1 MRENH
6 TMHDLVIRN
15 GLVVDGTGAPARQA
29 DVAIDD
35 GVVAAIG
42 EVNDLGREEID
53 ADGLLVTPGF
63 VDIHTHFD
71 GQITWDPLLTP
82 SFWHGVTTVVMG
94 NCGVGFA
101 PAAPNR
107 RDWLIGLM
115 EGVEDIPGSAL
126 AEGMEWGW
134 ESFPEYLDFLDKL
147 PKAID
152 IGTQVPHGAV
162 RAYVMGDRGAR
173 NEDAN
178 PEDIQEMS
186 AIVKEGLEAGAL
198 GFSTSRTL
206 AHRAIDGEPVPGTFA
221 AEDEL
226 FGIGQ
231 ALKELGTGIYE
242 VAPAG
247 VTGDDANAPELEIA
261 WMRKLSAEIERPVSF
276 AMVQFDNEPEA
287 WRDALDRSLEALEDG
302 AELYPQVA
310 ARGISILLTLRGRH
324 PFIHAASYRELDDL
338 DWAERAEAMR
348 DPQRREKILS
358 EVEAPDAALGFI
370 MWDKLYPMTDPP
382 NYEPTEDQSVA
393 AQSEAAS
400 QTALE
405 FAYDFLS
412 QGDGQ
417 NVLFAPLFNYA
428 NGNLDATREMMMHP
442 RVAMGLS
449 DGGAHCGVICDASMP
464 TFMLTHWT
472 RDRSRGETLPLEWT
486 VKRMTSDTAELY
498 GLGDR
503 GTLEVGK
510 KGDVNVIDYEALQLE
525 PPQAVHDLPTD
536 AMRLIQKSR
545 GYVATI
551 VNGEVISRNGEET
564 GARPGQLIR
573 GAR

>member
-1 MRENH
+1 
-6 TMHDLVIRN
+6 MHDLVIRN

-29 DVAIDD
+29 DVAIDN

-276 AMVQFDNEPEA
+276 AMVQFDNEPDA
-287 WRDALDRSLEALEDG
+287 WRDALDRSIEALEDG

-338 DWAERAEAMR
+338 DWEQRAEAMR
-348 DPQRREKILS
+348 DPQCREKILS

-370 MWDKLYPMTDPP
+370 MWDKLFPMTDPP
-382 NYEPTEDQSVA
+382 NYEPTAEHSVA

-400 QTALE
+400 QTPIE

-510 KGDVNVIDYEALQLE
+510 KADVNVIDYEALQLE

-551 VNGEVISRNGEET
+551 VSGEVISRNGEET

>member
-1 MRENH
+1 
-6 TMHDLVIRN
+6 
-15 GLVVDGTGAPARQA
+15 
-29 DVAIDD
+29 
-35 GVVAAIG
+35 
-42 EVNDLGREEID
+42 
-53 ADGLLVTPGF
+53 
-63 VDIHTHFD
+63 
-71 GQITWDPLLTP
+71 
-82 SFWHGVTTVVMG
+82 
-94 NCGVGFA
+94 
-101 PAAPNR
+101 
-107 RDWLIGLM
+107 
-115 EGVEDIPGSAL
+115 
-126 AEGMEWGW
+126 
-134 ESFPEYLDFLDKL
+134 
-147 PKAID
+147 
-152 IGTQVPHGAV
+152 
-162 RAYVMGDRGAR
+162 MGDRGAR

-178 PEDIQEMS
+178 PEDIQEMA
-186 AIVKEGLEAGAL
+186 AIVKEGLKAGAL
-198 GFSTSRTL
+198 GFTTSRTL

-324 PFIHAASYRELDDL
+324 PFIHSASYRELDEL

-358 EVEAPDAALGFI
+358 EVEAPDAALGFV
-370 MWDKLYPMTDPP
+370 MWNKLYPMTDPP
-382 NYEPTEDQSVA
+382 NYEPTADESVA
-393 AQSEAAS
+393 ARAEAAG

-428 NGNLDATREMMMHP
+428 HNNLDATREMMMHP

-464 TFMLTHWT
+464 TFMLTHWS
-472 RDRSRGETLPLEWT
+472 RDRSRGEKLPLEWV
-486 VKRMTSDTAELY
+486 VKRMTNDTAELY

-510 KGDVNVIDYEALQLE
+510 KGDVNVIDYDALQLE
-525 PPQAVHDLPTD
+525 PPQAVHDLPTE

-551 VNGEVISRNGEET
+551 VSGEVISRHGEET

>member
-1 MRENH
+1 
-6 TMHDLVIRN
+6 MHDLVIRN

-276 AMVQFDNEPEA
+276 AMVQFDNEPDA

-338 DWAERAEAMR
+338 DWEQRSEAMR

-382 NYEPTEDQSVA
+382 NYEPTADQSVA